1 MLRSHRESG
10 RRCSVS
16 TQTKHTEGEW
26 IVVREARQAVRVR
39 TKYRLFSGA
48 VRGVEICRLADV
60 VGKNGNANLI
70 AEAGTVA
77 HETGLS
83 PRQLAEQRQQWRAI
97 ETAPKDG
104 TDILVDAPD
113 MVCGCTIV
121 HWKRPGWRLTFDGQ
135 LFHKGATQPTLWMP
149 LPAIARAQGGA
160 V

>member
-83 PRQLAEQRQQWRAI
+83 PRQLAEQRKELLDALDTLTLVIGLTPIRGNKTALQEAFDVARA
-97 ETAPKDG
+97 
-104 TDILVDAPD
+104 
-113 MVCGCTIV
+113 
-121 HWKRPGWRLTFDGQ
+121 
-135 LFHKGATQPTLWMP
+135 
-149 LPAIARAQGGA
+149 AIARAQGGA